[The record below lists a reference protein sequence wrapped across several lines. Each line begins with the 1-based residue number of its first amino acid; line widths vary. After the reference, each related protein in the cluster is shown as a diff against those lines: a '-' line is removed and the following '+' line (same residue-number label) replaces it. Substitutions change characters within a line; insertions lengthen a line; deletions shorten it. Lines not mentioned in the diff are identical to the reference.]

1 MINRI
6 DLKKEVGSLDM
17 LINVLADEL
26 SREPLTVADDESGRL
41 LEEMKEAL
49 DQLRQARGLRKM
61 WVVALEGQNAFES
74 GKTVRRRSRISVA
87 H

>member
-1 MINRI
+1 MINKI

-17 LINVLADEL
+17 LISVLSDEL
-26 SREPLTVADDESGRL
+26 NREPLTGSADESGRL

-74 GKTVRRRSRISVA
+74 ASTARRRSRVSVA

>member
-1 MINRI
+1 MISMI

-17 LINVLADEL
+17 LINVLSDEL
-26 SREPLTVADDESGRL
+26 NREPLAGAADESGRL

-49 DQLRQARGLRKM
+49 DHLRQARGLRKM
-61 WVVALEGQNAFES
+61 WVVALEGQNAFEP
-74 GKTVRRRSRISVA
+74 GKTARRSSHVSRS